1 MPPRSNSLDTNGV
14 VLDLIAEQA
23 RARPDA
29 LAVAFGADSLTYA
42 DLDSGAESVAAWL
55 RNEGITAEQL
65 VGICADRSIA
75 MIVAILG
82 VLKAGGAYLPLD
94 PQYPSDRLAFMVEQA
109 RASLVLA
116 QHGTEN
122 LFAGTGV
129 RVEGLEGARAA
140 TDGRVLPRRPAVS
153 PRGLAYVIFTSGST
167 GRPKGVMIEHR
178 GLLNLALAQAEAF
191 GVAASSRVLQFASTS
206 FDASVSEMFSTF
218 VAGGT
223 LYLLARDEL
232 LPGALEQ
239 ALRRLA
245 ISVVTLPPSLLTVL
259 SSDALPDL
267 RTVVS
272 AGEACTPEIVRRWA
286 VGRRFINAYGPTETT
301 VCVTLGDISVPER
314 AAWIGRPIRNVRAV
328 VLDALGNPVG
338 TDAVGELWVGGVGVA
353 RGYVGR
359 PDLTAERFRPDSS
372 GGLAGER
379 LYRTGDQVR
388 KLENGL
394 FEYVGRIDDQIKV
407 RGYRIEPAEI
417 ESLLVQQPGV
427 SQAVVLLRE
436 DQGGNASLVAY
447 VCSEGATTP
456 DVSGIREALQAK
468 LPGYMIPN
476 AFVTLSEWPRTPT
489 GKVDRQALPA
499 PDAADLPQ
507 RGRAPRGPIEEKI
520 AEIWRGILDMD
531 VVGAEEDFFWLG
543 GHSLLAAQMLA
554 EAGVAIGVELSF
566 GILFST
572 EATVASLAQRVC
584 TEIVEN
590 SDQKTFE
597 DTYGWVEGLS
607 EEKAESLL
615 AAFKWDGD
623 SAPDPGQ

>member
-29 LAVAFGADSLTYA
+29 LAVVFGADSLTYA

-55 RNEGITAEQL
+55 RNQGIAGERL

-116 QHGTEN
+116 QHGTAN
-122 LFAGTGV
+122 LFAGAGV
-129 RVEGLEGARAA
+129 RVESLEGARAA
-140 TDGRVLPRRPAVS
+140 TDGRALARRPDIS

-178 GLLNLALAQAEAF
+178 GLRNLALAQAEAF
-191 GVAASSRVLQFASTS
+191 SVAAGSRVLQFASTS

-218 VAGGT
+218 VAGGP

-232 LPGALEQ
+232 LPGALER

-259 SSDALPDL
+259 SPDALPDL

-272 AGEACTPEIVRRWA
+272 AGEACTPDIVRRWA

-301 VCVTLGDISVPER
+301 VCATLGETSGPEG
-314 AAWIGRPIRNVRAV
+314 AACIGRPIRNVRAV
-328 VLDALGNPVG
+328 VRDALGNSVG
-338 TDAVGELWVGGVGVA
+338 PGAVGELWIGGVGVA

-372 GGLAGER
+372 GGMVGER

-388 KLENGL
+388 QLENGL
-394 FEYVGRIDDQIKV
+394 FEYVGRIDDQIKL

-427 SQAVVLLRE
+427 SQAVVALRE
-436 DQGGNASLVAY
+436 EQGGNASLVAY
-447 VCSEGATTP
+447 VCSEGTTTP
-456 DVSGIREALQAK
+456 DLGGIREALQAK
-468 LPGYMIPN
+468 LPAYMIPN
-476 AFVTLSEWPRTPT
+476 AFVTLSELPRTPT

-507 RGRAPRGPIEEKI
+507 RGRAPRGPIEQKI
-520 AEIWRGILDMD
+520 AEIWREILDMD
-531 VVGAEEDFFWLG
+531 VVGADEDFFWLG

-590 SDQKTFE
+590 SDQKAFE

-615 AAFKWDGD
+615 AAFKWDSD
-623 SAPDPGQ
+623 SAPAPGQ